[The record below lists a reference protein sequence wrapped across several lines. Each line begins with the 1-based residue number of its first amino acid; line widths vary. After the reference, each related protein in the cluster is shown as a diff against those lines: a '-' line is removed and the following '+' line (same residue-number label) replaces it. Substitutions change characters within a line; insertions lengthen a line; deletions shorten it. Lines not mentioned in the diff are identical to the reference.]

1 MGKNWQKK
9 GGDKV
14 LGAYRKLKSDGFRCT
29 LTIIGSIIREPYDE
43 DENLVIIPYLDKSQ
57 PEHLERFCNI
67 LQEAHFLVLPT
78 EFDAFGIVFCE
89 ASAYA
94 VPSIAANVGGV
105 SQPVREGKTGICS
118 CRMLQLKIMLRK

>member
-1 MGKNWQKK
+1 MAEK

-67 LQEAHFLVLPT
+67 LQEAHF
-78 EFDAFGIVFCE
+78 
-89 ASAYA
+89 
-94 VPSIAANVGGV
+94 
-105 SQPVREGKTGICS
+105 
-118 CRMLQLKIMLRK
+118 